1 MVGIPKDL
9 VLPFALAMLTF
20 LSGKALYPLLFN
32 KHIASIFL
40 ASVSHF
46 IWSTLPYVYLY
57 WKLLSISFHVVFR
70 TVKDAHSAFALLICS
85 FFILLKFYNRFTKNY
100 PAEVCLISHGVM
112 FKPLSSAL
120 HRIIHFLRNPLPAP
134 HSAFLAIGL
143 PA

>member
-57 WKLLSISFHVVFR
+57 WKLLSLSPMPWLRRKWQVGTVRPLPCCTSFLCGPLLFGPAVFSLY
-70 TVKDAHSAFALLICS
+70 AHIWKNRYLFMSCFVRLKMHTRLLPCS
-85 FFILLKFYNRFTKNY
+85 FAVSSFY
-100 PAEVCLISHGVM
+100 
-112 FKPLSSAL
+112 
-120 HRIIHFLRNPLPAP
+120 
-134 HSAFLAIGL
+134 
-143 PA
+143 

>member
-46 IWSTLPYVYLY
+46 IWSTPAVRLPLSPMPWLRRKWQVGTVRPLPCCTSFLCGPLLFGPAVFSPYAHIWKNRYLFMSCFVRL
-57 WKLLSISFHVVFR
+57 KMHTRLLP
-70 TVKDAHSAFALLICS
+70 CS
-85 FFILLKFYNRFTKNY
+85 FAVSSFY
-100 PAEVCLISHGVM
+100 
-112 FKPLSSAL
+112 
-120 HRIIHFLRNPLPAP
+120 
-134 HSAFLAIGL
+134 
-143 PA
+143 